1 MADNKQQTNKS
12 TPKQELV
19 GNQGTSLTAK
29 INILFNGSTIAAG
42 EPIPSEMNVTQ
53 RKELIALGA
62 I

>member
-19 GNQGTSLTAK
+19 GNQDTGLTAK
-29 INILFNGSTIAAG
+29 INILFNGSTISAD
-42 EPIPSEMNVTQ
+42 EPIPSEMSVTQ